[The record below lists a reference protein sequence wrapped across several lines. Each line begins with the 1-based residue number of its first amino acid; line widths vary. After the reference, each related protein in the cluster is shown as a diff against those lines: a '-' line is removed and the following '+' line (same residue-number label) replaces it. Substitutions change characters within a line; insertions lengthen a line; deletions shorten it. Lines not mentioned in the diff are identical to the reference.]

1 MVEMSDPFCPDCN
14 GVGITTI
21 GGVNQ
26 ELGDDSDDGSM
37 EVPCETCMNDEEFS
51 NLADE
56 VLEN

>member
-1 MVEMSDPFCPDCN
+1 MSDPFCPDCN

-26 ELGDDSDDGSM
+26 ELGDDSDDGSI